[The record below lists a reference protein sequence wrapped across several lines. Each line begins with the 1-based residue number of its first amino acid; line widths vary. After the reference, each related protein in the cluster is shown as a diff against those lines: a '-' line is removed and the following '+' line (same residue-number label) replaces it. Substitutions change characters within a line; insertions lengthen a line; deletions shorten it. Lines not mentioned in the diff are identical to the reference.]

1 MNGKLN
7 IPQQIVVGQQ
17 KRVDTY
23 TGRLGYVIYKDE
35 KGVLRKQTSWEG
47 WRDKAIEPGY
57 FENKP
62 TEGFVLNR
70 HGGGDSHSR
79 YSDYY
84 GRAAFIRVYDPRDF
98 EFEISLENLLFILR
112 YADCSRGKG
121 LEGNFVYA
129 WQGKDLV
136 LLPEGCPEYKEALE
150 FTSLKTMKVSTKEL
164 VPGYTY
170 YSKDQETLVYL
181 GKFNAFDTTRYGSQ
195 MSTFKMDHVF
205 YRSTQTFEEYRNT
218 TYYTD
223 SYLAQQEA
231 NYKNYNERGYNGYT
245 PEDFEKWK
253 KGLFDTHYNQYLAQ
267 KYFTLSAA
275 KLAKVI
281 DTNVVSNYAELIDEL
296 QNSGRIM
303 MFERIEPKTKTFT
316 YDSTNE
322 SWYNGREY
330 FSGYLKIGEDEYKR
344 VSIHAVAQQRTTSYS
359 YYGNNYGKLLGFQL
373 RDLYTLKITDKGVV
387 KKNINQKEPSETII
401 PKDALNSLDF
411 YDLIIKFNENNVLEI
426 A

>member
-17 KRVDTY
+17 KRSDTY

-47 WRDKAIEPGY
+47 WRDNSIEPGY
-57 FENKP
+57 YENKP

-70 HGGGDSHSR
+70 HGGGHSHSR

-170 YSKDQETLVYL
+170 YSKDQETLIYL
-181 GKFNAFDTTRYGSQ
+181 GKFNAFDTTRYGIQ

-205 YRSTQTFEEYRNT
+205 YRSNQTFEEYRNG
-218 TYYTD
+218 TYCTD
-223 SYLAQQEA
+223 GYLAEREA
-231 NYKNYNERGYNGYT
+231 NYKNYTDRGYKNYT

-253 KGLFDTHYNQYLAQ
+253 KSVLDNAYDQYLAQ

-296 QNSGRIM
+296 QNSGKIM
-303 MFERIEPKTKTFT
+303 MFERIESKPKTFT
-316 YDSTNE
+316 YDSTSE
-322 SWYNGREY
+322 SWNNGREY

-344 VSIHAVAQQRTTSYS
+344 VSIHAVSQGRTGYYGYSYS
-359 YYGNNYGKLLGFQL
+359 YGKLLGFQL

-387 KKNINQKEPSETII
+387 KKNINQKELSETII
-401 PKDALNSLDF
+401 PKDGLNSLDF
-411 YDLIIKFNENNVLEI
+411 YDLIINFNENKVLEI